1 MNAIEIKGLTKKY
14 GKTVAVDSLDLK
26 VKQGE
31 FFGLLGQ
38 NGAGKSTTINC
49 ITGIAK
55 FSEGLISVMGFDVQ
69 KDYQKSRATVG
80 LSPQEFN
87 ADIFAPLEKI
97 LDFVGG
103 YFGMSTGKRK
113 ERVNKVL
120 DLFELQDHRKKP
132 FGKLSGGLKRRAIL
146 ARALVHDPD
155 VLILDE
161 PTSGIDVEQRHALWE
176 YLENLHQAGK
186 TIILTSHYLEEV
198 EKLCSRV
205 VIIHD
210 GKKIA
215 DLTKAEFTKNGDKL
229 EDVYLRLT
237 AKAVA
242 V

>member
-1 MNAIEIKGLTKKY
+1 MNALEISNLTKIYEKIVAIDNLSF
-14 GKTVAVDSLDLK
+14 TVP
-26 VKQGE
+26 QGQ
-31 FFGLLGQ
+31 FFGFLGP

-55 FSEGLISVMGFDVQ
+55 FSEGSISVMGFDVQ

-103 YFGMSTGKRK
+103 YFGMAAEERK
-113 ERVNKVL
+113 TRVNEVL

-146 ARALVHDPD
+146 ARALMHNPD

-161 PTSGIDVEQRHALWE
+161 PTSGIDVEQRHALWK

-186 TIILTSHYLEEV
+186 TIILTSHYLEEM

-205 VIIHD
+205 VIIHN

-215 DLTKAEFTKNGDKL
+215 DLSKDEFTKNGDKL

-237 AKAVA
+237 SKTV
-242 V
+242 

>member
-1 MNAIEIKGLTKKY
+1 MNAIEISELTKKY
-14 GKTVAVDSLDLK
+14 GQTPAVDNLDLT

-49 ITGIAK
+49 ITGIAQFAQGK
-55 FSEGLISVMGFDVQ
+55 IKVMGHDVQ
-69 KDYQKSRATVG
+69 ADYQKSRAKIG

-87 ADIFAPLEKI
+87 ADIFAPLENI
-97 LDFVGG
+97 LDYVGG
-103 YFGMSTGKRK
+103 YFGMSSQERK
-113 ERVNKVL
+113 TRIEEVL
-120 DLFELQDHRKKP
+120 NRFELQEHRKKP

-146 ARALVHDPD
+146 ARALVHEPD

-161 PTSGIDVEQRHALWE
+161 PTSGIDVEQRHALWK
-176 YLENLHQAGK
+176 YLQDLHQAGK

-205 VIIHD
+205 VIIHQ

-215 DLTKAEFTKNGDKL
+215 DLDKKEFTKNGDRL
-229 EDVYLRLT
+229 EDTYLRLT
-237 AKAVA
+237 SKIV
-242 V
+242 